1 MDPARATYD
10 KNGALVC
17 PSCAATATIAEG
29 DARAASSMVGTA
41 IGVLAGGVLSWT
53 CLNMFWI
60 LSIATLLAGIG
71 WLVTVWRNPS
81 LRDRLGG
88 KLVPCIVATSIG
100 VLAAA
105 VPLLSLLG
113 LGAAILRR

>member
-17 PSCAATATIAEG
+17 LACAAKATIAEG

-41 IGVLAGGVLSWT
+41 IGVLAGGLLSWT

-60 LSIATLLAGIG
+60 LSVVTLIAGVG
-71 WLVTVWRNPS
+71 WLVTIWRDPA
-81 LRDRLGG
+81 LRNRLGG
-88 KLVPCIVATSIG
+88 KLVPCIVATSVG

-105 VPLLSLLG
+105 VPLLTLLG
-113 LGAAILRR
+113 FTASMIRR